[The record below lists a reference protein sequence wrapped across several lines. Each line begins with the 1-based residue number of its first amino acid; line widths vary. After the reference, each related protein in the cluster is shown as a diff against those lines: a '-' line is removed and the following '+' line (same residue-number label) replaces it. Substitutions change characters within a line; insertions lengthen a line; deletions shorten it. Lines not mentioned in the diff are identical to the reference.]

1 MKSRFEIEFM
11 EAIQRQNTM
20 LEILTENSN
29 GLLNLEMERAEREKK
44 SLKISEAVLE
54 LKKQKYERRY

>member
-1 MKSRFEIEFM
+1 M

-29 GLLNLEMERAEREKK
+29 VLLNLEMERAEREKK